1 MNNGGKAEKENT
13 PNEANLQEEEV
24 LRGSLRRGY
33 DLGRRPRAF
42 YSVRAGGG
50 ARAPAPGRRSRGFG
64 NCPRPEA
71 QPLTVAPG
79 RGGVLFGEPCF
90 CGFLKLRNFEDFSET
105 FVSIMLSFVCV
116 GF

>member
-42 YSVRAGGG
+42 SSVRAGGG

-79 RGGVLFGEPCF
+79 RGGGSLRRAVFLWVL
-90 CGFLKLRNFEDFSET
+90 K
-105 FVSIMLSFVCV
+105 IA
-116 GF
+116 